1 MAIYLKKIKVDHGS
15 CVDSRSGRVCYY
27 FYIFCRDINA
37 SINIKNAGI
46 NILKEKGI
54 NLLKNSTG
62 LMPESYALR
71 DMSEEVNNSAQE
83 SIAFRLW

>member
-1 MAIYLKKIKVDHGS
+1 M
-15 CVDSRSGRVCYY
+15 
-27 FYIFCRDINA
+27 FNRDINA

-62 LMPESYALR
+62 LMPESYACGY
-71 DMSEEVNNSAQE
+71 MSVDVINSAQE
-83 SIAFRLW
+83 SSSFRGW